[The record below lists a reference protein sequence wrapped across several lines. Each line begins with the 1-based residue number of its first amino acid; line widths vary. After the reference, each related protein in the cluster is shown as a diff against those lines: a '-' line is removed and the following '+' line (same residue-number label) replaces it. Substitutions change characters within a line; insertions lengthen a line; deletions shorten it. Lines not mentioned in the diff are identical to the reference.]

1 MAMTLIVLAAT
12 MGNKYGGLKQL
23 EGIGPNGETILD
35 FSIYDAVRV
44 GFNKIVF
51 VISRHFEQEFK
62 KLVSGKY
69 EHVVEVEYVYQDV
82 ETIPEEKRNP
92 KRKALYGSVRA
103 VLMGEELIDSP
114 FGVIN
119 AVNFYQ
125 RESFELLY
133 NNLVMLGEADYHS
146 FNICYRLRNVLAES
160 GGVTRGICEVDEKGY
175 LLSVTDRV
183 GVERISGNPMYPNEL
198 HKWVALDDNSLVSMN
213 MWGFTPQ
220 VFGEMKK
227 AFDKFIDEN
236 GMDMK
241 AHYSIPAF
249 MNERIADGVRV
260 KVIETPA
267 RWMGLVSHDDKIQVL
282 LRINDMIRKVGLR
295 RRLRELLRLLDGLL
309 RLGLGG
315 LAGADGLDHPAG
327 GVAVSRAGGQGQHL
341 VIHMGRHPGVQG
353 GQGQAAVQKAL
364 AAAAAAQPQA
374 VDVAV
379 HAHLPGGE
387 DLIPVGAAV
396 VGEVH
401 IGVGLP
407 IAAAFVLAQGA
418 EHGAVVHPVSVDD
431 GVEVAQIAAVPIVHE
446 DGPHG
451 VLPAPP
457 GVVKIVAVVRPLD
470 HGVGHPGAGDE
481 DPAQHVRVLLPQGGE
496 VHVFQRLGVGVLPH
510 GDLLRGLPLPAS
522 AGGARSLA
530 APVGHVHRR
539 QVGQVGQPGQLLG
552 LGIGL
557 VPLAVLHQLEGRS
570 AQAEGADHRQQGG
583 QSFSEFRFHGLSSRG
598 YWNSK
603 GPDQSPGPCCALVL
617 A

>member
-125 RESFELLY
+125 RESFEL
-133 NNLVMLGEADYHS
+133 
-146 FNICYRLRNVLAES
+146 
-160 GGVTRGICEVDEKGY
+160 GY

-282 LRINDMIRKVGLR
+282 LRINDMIRK
-295 RRLRELLRLLDGLL
+295 
-309 RLGLGG
+309 
-315 LAGADGLDHPAG
+315 
-327 GVAVSRAGGQGQHL
+327 
-341 VIHMGRHPGVQG
+341 
-353 GQGQAAVQKAL
+353 
-364 AAAAAAQPQA
+364 
-374 VDVAV
+374 
-379 HAHLPGGE
+379 
-387 DLIPVGAAV
+387 
-396 VGEVH
+396 
-401 IGVGLP
+401 
-407 IAAAFVLAQGA
+407 
-418 EHGAVVHPVSVDD
+418 
-431 GVEVAQIAAVPIVHE
+431 
-446 DGPHG
+446 
-451 VLPAPP
+451 
-457 GVVKIVAVVRPLD
+457 
-470 HGVGHPGAGDE
+470 
-481 DPAQHVRVLLPQGGE
+481 
-496 VHVFQRLGVGVLPH
+496 
-510 GDLLRGLPLPAS
+510 
-522 AGGARSLA
+522 
-530 APVGHVHRR
+530 
-539 QVGQVGQPGQLLG
+539 
-552 LGIGL
+552 GIY
-557 VPLAVLHQLEGRS
+557 P
-570 AQAEGADHRQQGG
+570 
-583 QSFSEFRFHGLSSRG
+583 
-598 YWNSK
+598 SK
-603 GPDQSPGPCCALVL
+603 LF
-617 A
+617 